1 MNLVNTVR
9 ELTHDYVR
17 KGGKAN
23 RKQQRDRMLAFARHA
38 QALGAC
44 EMGQVGAR
52 HVIRYWKDHRA
63 LSDATLL
70 NHWYALCVLWKLS
83 GKDGEPP
90 KPWKNT
96 PSIARPSLKDK
107 LFGTASTAR

>member
-17 KGGKAN
+17 KGGKTN

-38 QALGAC
+38 QALGAS

-52 HVIRYWKDHRA
+52 HVISYWKAHRGFK
-63 LSDATLL
+63 DVTLAA
-70 NHWYALCVLWKLS
+70 HWYALSVLWKLA
-83 GKDGEPP
+83 KKAGEPP
-90 KPWKNT
+90 KPWKEAQRGMGGT
-96 PSIARPSLKDK
+96 PMSSKSAQLHD
-107 LFGTASTAR
+107 A